1 MTSRDWLEKAKREE
15 WAMGAFNVGNL
26 ETFKAVVQAASNK
39 KSPII
44 VESSPGETSFLGADN
59 IIDLAKNYSQ
69 EFNIPILVNLDH
81 AESLEDCLKG
91 IEAGYD
97 LIHFDGSKL
106 PYEENVKIARQV
118 VEAAHVK
125 GLLVE
130 GELDHIAGLSE
141 VHQDS
146 AQSEIENIPMTDPEK
161 AARFISDTGIDIL
174 AVFVGNVHGVYQ
186 AGDEH
191 LNLELLKNIAASV
204 NCFLSLHGG
213 SGIPGEE
220 IKQAIENGIVK
231 VNINT
236 EMRQAFKET
245 LIKTLAQNPDEVAM
259 YKIETPVM
267 EEVQRVVEQKII
279 VFGSAGKL
287 ASEGEALRA

>member
-1 MTSRDWLEKAKREE
+1 MTSRDWLEKAKREG

-44 VESSPGETSFLGADN
+44 VESSPGETSWLGADN
-59 IIDLAKNYSQ
+59 IVDLAKNYSQ

-91 IEAGYD
+91 IEAGYN

-130 GELDHIAGLSE
+130 GELDHIVGSSE
-141 VHQDS
+141 VHQGS

-161 AARFISDTGIDIL
+161 AAQFVKDTGIDIL

-236 EMRQAFKET
+236 EMRKAFKES
-245 LIKTLAQNPDEVAM
+245 LIKNLAENPNEAAI
-259 YKIETPVM
+259 YKIEKPAI
-267 EEVQRVVEQKII
+267 EAVQKVVEQKIAI
-279 VFGSAGKL
+279 FGSAGKV